1 MTLTTKRLT
10 LTPVNMSHLQSTFE
24 YAGNPE
30 NTKFMMF
37 LPYDSLEETRE
48 VLEQSVKNWYDKNP
62 AYRHFAIMLG
72 DTHIG
77 EITLYFVD
85 DPKRAEL
92 GWVIHR
98 DYWNRGYTT
107 EAALAMLEYAKRVW
121 DIECVF
127 ACCDSENTGSYRVME
142 KIGMHRVS
150 CTPGRKNRSSQEAR
164 YELLYEIML

>member
-1 MTLTTKRLT
+1 MTLTTERLT
-10 LTPVNMSHLQSTFE
+10 LTPVNMSQLHSTFE
-24 YAGNPE
+24 YAGNLE

-37 LPYDSLEETRE
+37 LPYDSLEETE
-48 VLEQSVKNWYDKNP
+48 NVLRQSIENWHCEKP

-72 DTHIG
+72 EKHIG

-85 DPKRAEL
+85 DPKSAEL

-98 DYWNRGYTT
+98 DHWNRGYVT
-107 EAALAMLEYAKRVW
+107 EAALAMLEYAKQVW
-121 DIECVF
+121 EIERVF

-150 CTPGRKNRSSQEAR
+150 CTPGRKNRSSDEERQ
-164 YELLYEIML
+164 ELLYEIML

>member
-10 LTPVNMSHLQSTFE
+10 LTPVNMSHLNTTFE
-24 YAGNPE
+24 YAGNLE

-37 LPYDSLEETRE
+37 LPYDSLEETRKI
-48 VLEQSVKNWYDKNP
+48 LSQSVKFWHSDAPDY
-62 AYRHFAIMLG
+62 YHFAIMLG
-72 DTHIG
+72 NKHIG
-77 EITLYFVD
+77 EITLYNTDEPRV
-85 DPKRAEL
+85 AEL

-107 EAALAMLEYAKRVW
+107 EAARAMLDYAKNVL
-121 DIECVF
+121 EMKSVT
-127 ACCDSENTGSYRVME
+127 ACCDSENVGSYRVME

-150 CTPGRKNRSSQEAR
+150 CLPGRKNRSSQDAR

>member
-1 MTLTTKRLT
+1 MTLTTDRLT
-10 LTPVNMSHLQSTFE
+10 LTPVNMSHLNTTFE
-24 YAGNPE
+24 YAGNLE

-37 LPYDSLEETRE
+37 LPYDSVEETE
-48 VLEQSVKNWYDKNP
+48 KVLQQSVENWYSKNP

-72 DTHIG
+72 EKHIG
-77 EITLYFVD
+77 EITLYFTD

-98 DYWNRGYTT
+98 DYWNCGYVT
-107 EAALAMLEYAKRVW
+107 EAALAMLEYAKQFW
-121 DIECVF
+121 EIECVF
-127 ACCDSENTGSYRVME
+127 ACCDSENVGSYRVME

-150 CTPGRKNRSSQEAR
+150 CLPGRKNRSSQDAR